1 MKWIG
6 DEASFNV
13 AYQRALDCA
22 ATDSGRLPTSLRR
35 LTFNDVDLRSD
46 AFAGLLQNLLVWSG
60 DDACSLVVLRPDPVY
75 YFHHFFKRYPVV
87 EVERGMSAD
96 EFIAM
101 LNEGPP
107 ESRPDA
113 LGIIYSEYVVVPPSR
128 RWFVHALR
136 SAGDDGGHL
145 WVPSEW
151 SERVAAVYPYASADE
166 RQQLGKTSVVS

>member
-1 MKWIG
+1 MHWVE
-6 DEASFNV
+6 DESMFAV

-22 ATDSGRLPTSLRR
+22 STDSGRLPTSLKK
-35 LTFNDVDLRSD
+35 LLFNDVDLCSR
-46 AFAGLLQNLLVWSG
+46 AFANFVQSLLTWSE
-60 DDACSLVVLRPDPVY
+60 DDACSFVVLRPDPEY

-113 LGIIYSEYVVVPPSR
+113 LGIIYSEYVVVPPSM

-151 SERVAAVYPYASADE
+151 LERIAAVYPYATADE
-166 RQQLGKTSVVS
+166 RQRLAETPAAS

>member
-1 MKWIG
+1 MKWIE
-6 DEASFNV
+6 DKASFDI
-13 AYQRALDCA
+13 AFRRAFECA

-35 LTFNDVDLRSD
+35 LTFDDIELRSD

-60 DDACSLVVLRPDPVY
+60 DDACSFVVLRPDPVY

-113 LGIIYSEYVVVPPSR
+113 LGIIYSEYVVVPSSM

-136 SAGDDGGHL
+136 TGENDGGHL
-145 WVPSEW
+145 WVPPEW
-151 SERVAAVYPYASADE
+151 LEKVAALYPYATADE
-166 RQQLGKTSVVS
+166 RHPRAEASAKS